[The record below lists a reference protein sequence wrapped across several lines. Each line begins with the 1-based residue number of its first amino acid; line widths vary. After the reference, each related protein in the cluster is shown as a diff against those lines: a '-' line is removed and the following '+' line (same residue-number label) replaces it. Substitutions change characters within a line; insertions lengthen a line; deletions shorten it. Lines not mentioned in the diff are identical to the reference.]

1 VGEGVPAI
9 LHCPVVAVENFNGE
23 NEMLLRRV
31 TMFVDIMNRLSLAKT
46 LPSSTL
52 SYHKIK

>member
-1 VGEGVPAI
+1 MGEGVPAI